1 MTTPQWAWAFEDADG
16 QPAEGTISPVFTN
29 QFDAE
34 QWLGQGWRAMAE
46 TGIASAVLLAEGKV
60 AAPAVRLSSEV

>member
-1 MTTPQWAWAFEDADG
+1 MTTPQWTWTFQGADG
-16 QPAEGTISPVFTN
+16 QPVDAPVSPVFTN

-34 QWLGQGWRAMAE
+34 QWLGQGWRGLAGS
-46 TGIASAVLLAEGKV
+46 GIAAAVLLNEGRP

>member
-16 QPAEGTISPVFTN
+16 QPVETTISPVFTN

-34 QWLGQGWRAMAE
+34 QWLGQGWREMAA
-46 TGIASAVLLAEGKV
+46 TGIASAVLLAEGRP
-60 AAPAVRLSSEV
+60 ATPAVRLSSEV